1 MYTLFSL
8 YICPYFSCISPRV
21 SEQRRK
27 KVQEL
32 ELQITG
38 LKQKQKEQVKLL
50 RMKEQSEQKVNKL
63 NSEIQ
68 VRTVF
73 SGEGHFCFLEKAPE
87 IHICTHTHIYIHPTG
102 PSYQLYHIPSQD
114 P

>member
-1 MYTLFSL
+1 M
-8 YICPYFSCISPRV
+8 

-32 ELQITG
+32 ETQIAN
-38 LKQKQKEQVKLL
+38 LKQKQKEQLKLI

-68 VRTVF
+68 VRQQSTVIYLFISNLFF
-73 SGEGHFCFLEKAPE
+73 SLVCTMYTVLHP
-87 IHICTHTHIYIHPTG
+87 IHSNLDHHKNSLLVKY
-102 PSYQLYHIPSQD
+102 
-114 P
+114 

>member
-1 MYTLFSL
+1 MFLVFFYLTS
-8 YICPYFSCISPRV
+8 RV

-32 ELQITG
+32 ETQIAD
-38 LKQKQKEQVKLL
+38 LKQKQKEQLKLL

-68 VRTVF
+68 VRTRQQRGSAFHCF
-73 SGEGHFCFLEKAPE
+73 SLNVSVL
-87 IHICTHTHIYIHPTG
+87 YIF
-102 PSYQLYHIPSQD
+102 YCY
-114 P
+114 